1 MTPQDLWDERVRIIN
16 EHRWAD
22 LADLYAEDCVIEMK
36 FAPPTPFRI
45 TGRAALAEHLTSMTK
60 APLRFEVRD
69 AVIHETADPETIIVE
84 YRYHGTNTATGE
96 TNEINNIQLF
106 RSRDGKLV
114 ETHDYHD
121 HRAIG
126 VLLGR

>member
-1 MTPQDLWDERVRIIN
+1 MTPQELWAERARIIN

-22 LADLYAEDCVIEMK
+22 LADLYADDAVVEIK
-36 FAPPTPFRI
+36 LTPPAPMRI
-45 TGRAALAEHLTSMTK
+45 LGREALAGHLASMTK
-60 APLRFEVRD
+60 GPLRFEVRS

-84 YRYHGTNTATGE
+84 YQYFGTNTATGD
-96 TNEINNIQLF
+96 TREINNIQLF

-121 HRAIG
+121 HYAMG
-126 VLLGR
+126 ALLGR

>member
-1 MTPQDLWDERVRIIN
+1 MTPRDLWDERVRIIN

-22 LADLYAEDCVIEMK
+22 LVGLYADDVLIEMP
-36 FAPPTPFRI
+36 FATPEPFRI
-45 TGRAALAEHLTSMTK
+45 TGRQALAERLTTMIEG
-60 APLRFEVRD
+60 PLRFEIHD

-84 YRYHGTNTATGE
+84 YRYHGTNTATGA
-96 TNEINNIQLF
+96 TQEINNIQLF

-121 HRAIG
+121 HHAIG